1 LDFVTIWGITFPLF
15 RLNGRLVTGSEIPDL
30 GSAIGLFV
38 NSALSEPSGEKVSA
52 IERGEEVR
60 RQGMSVTRPEPDDER
75 IPAAREMWETL
86 TGTSAGA
93 DWYLVGSAGTYHSA
107 LVPRAFLLALFA
119 WVRAL
124 NAGELPDARRIAP
137 PPWLERPGWAP
148 RLYLITDR
156 HATGGRP
163 LTDVVAAA
171 LSAVAGRRVATLMT
185 AVQLR
190 EKDLSGRELTK
201 LAHEL
206 RDVTARAGVRLFIN
220 DRIDVALA
228 IGANGVH
235 LSGTSLDPRTVAA
248 VAPDLE
254 IAVSAHAPA
263 EVAALHATPG
273 NRRAFAL
280 LGPIRDTPSKRA
292 FGPPLG
298 DAAVTEA
305 ARTGVPIVAVGG
317 VGPEHARA
325 LRAAGAHG
333 VACIRAVMAAPD
345 PAAAVDAFCQELI

>member
-1 LDFVTIWGITFPLF
+1 VF
-15 RLNGRLVTGSEIPDL
+15 RWEGRLRPGTEIPELPSPFGFFVL
-30 GSAIGLFV
+30 G
-38 NSALSEPSGEKVSA
+38 ALSEPSGERVAA

-60 RQGMSVTRPEPDDER
+60 GQATCATRPEPDD
-75 IPAAREMWETL
+75 AGVLVARERWETL
-86 TGTSAGA
+86 TGTSAGE
-93 DWYLVGSAGTYHSA
+93 DSYLISATFSMEEI
-107 LVPRAFLLALFA
+107 LVPRAFLLALFE

-124 NAGELPDARRIAP
+124 NAGSLPDARRLAP
-137 PPWLERPGWAP
+137 PPWLEQPCWAP

-171 LSAVAGRRVATLMT
+171 LSAVKGRQFASRMI

-190 EKDLSGRELTK
+190 EKDLSGRELTR
-201 LAHEL
+201 LAHEM
-206 RDVTARAGVRLFIN
+206 RDVTARAGVRFYVN
-220 DRIDVALA
+220 DRVDVALA
-228 IGANGVH
+228 VGANGVH
-235 LSGTSLDPRTVAA
+235 LSGTSLAPRTVATI
-248 VAPDLE
+248 APDLA

-263 EVAALHATPG
+263 EVAALRAAAG
-273 NRRAFAL
+273 NRIAFAL

-298 DAAVTEA
+298 DAAVNEA